1 MTNNTDTYR
10 EQLEANAKI
19 LNRLPKKSSYDIWGI
34 PIDCDLASEAIKKGL
49 VPIVIGNERYKVIQ
63 LDYLQVANPE
73 EAETIMRGVVN
84 TGYPFRSWGRLRRKE
99 RKEIAQKAM
108 AVLKKY
114 LI

>member
-1 MTNNTDTYR
+1 MTNKTDTYL
-10 EQLEANAKI
+10 EKLEANAKF
-19 LNRLPKKSSYDIWGI
+19 LNNLPKKSGYDIWSI
-34 PIDCDLASEAIKKGL
+34 PIDCDFASEAIKKGL
-49 VPIVIGNERYKVIQ
+49 VPIVLCNERYQVIQ

>member
-1 MTNNTDTYR
+1 MTNIMTNK
-10 EQLEANAKI
+10 EKQLKANAKI
-19 LNRLPKKSSYDIWGI
+19 LNNLPKKSGYDIWSI
-34 PIDCDLASEAIKKGL
+34 PIDCNLASEAIKKSL
-49 VPIVIGNERYKVIQ
+49 VPIVLFDEQYKVTQ

>member
-1 MTNNTDTYR
+1 MTNKTDTHL
-10 EQLEANAKI
+10 EKLEANAKF
-19 LNRLPKKSSYDIWGI
+19 LNNLPKKSGYDIWNI

-49 VPIVIGNERYKVIQ
+49 VPIVLCDERRKVIQ

-73 EAETIMRGVVN
+73 EAETIMRGVTD